1 MVTAL
6 SEAPVYVATITQAG
20 YRWLRL
26 TNVQVDNNMG
36 IEERSICRG
45 QNPCGILSVDDKSR
59 VFTCHWQFCYLMLK
73 TNVARDVPDISWP
86 EMYVCFSFSWIQ
98 IEFMMNGLMM
108 LGKENR
114 NLLNY
119 HISTRSWTIT

>member
-6 SEAPVYVATITQAG
+6 SESPVYVATITQAG

-45 QNPCGILSVDDKSR
+45 QNPLWNLVRRRQIAR
-59 VFTCHWQFCYLMLK
+59 VHVSLAVLL
-73 TNVARDVPDISWP
+73 P
-86 EMYVCFSFSWIQ
+86 YV
-98 IEFMMNGLMM
+98 
-108 LGKENR
+108 KD
-114 NLLNY
+114 
-119 HISTRSWTIT
+119 